1 MKFVVFSRIC
11 VAFSIFSGA
20 LMQAQSHLLRGLD
33 DQICWKDE
41 VFRFAVLNLKGC

>member
-20 LMQAQSHLLRGLD
+20 LMQAQSHLSLGLMIKSVGKMKCFD
-33 DQICWKDE
+33 
-41 VFRFAVLNLKGC
+41 LLS

>member
-20 LMQAQSHLLRGLD
+20 LMQAQSHLLSGLMIKSVGKMKCFD
-33 DQICWKDE
+33 
-41 VFRFAVLNLKGC
+41 LLS